1 MRAFGTLWLVA
12 LLMAVLLAGCSRQA
26 NPSGEG
32 EAAEVELVDL
42 RGGPIDLEAY
52 KGKVV
57 LVNFWATWCA
67 PCRVE
72 IPWLIEFQ
80 QKYAARGFT
89 VLGVAM
95 DEGGRQEVAPYV
107 ENERF
112 EVNGRQVAI
121 NYPILLG
128 GEAVEQ
134 QFDGLIGLPTSVL
147 IDREGRRV
155 RRVIGL
161 IDHNRLA
168 EEIEKLLG
176 ESAGNAVPTQ
186 EQGSGQ

>member
-1 MRAFGTLWLVA
+1 MRVFGTLLLAA
-12 LLMAVLLAGCSRQA
+12 LLMAVLQAGCSRGT
-26 NPSGEG
+26 NPSA
-32 EAAEVELVDL
+32 EAAEVELIDL
-42 RGGPIDLEAY
+42 RGGPIDLEMY

-72 IPWLIEFQ
+72 IPWLIAFQ
-80 QKYAARGFT
+80 QKYAGRGFT

-95 DEGGRQEVAPYV
+95 DEEGREAVAPYV
-107 ENERF
+107 EQERF

-128 GEAVEQ
+128 GEAVER

-176 ESAGNAVPTQ
+176 DRGGSASPAQ
-186 EQGSGQ
+186 EQGPGQ